1 MVLSD
6 VAAHIDAA
14 LVVRSSEPR
23 GLATRLPGE
32 YIGWTSVVC
41 HSVNSAHG
49 PTTATLNETNV
60 AGVGGGDAR
69 RARAAATTHQSLR
82 AHGIRA
88 PSGAGRGGAVG
99 RAWGC
104 RVLGQLVTAQ
114 RNCAGRRRSQR
125 AAPAAGPCRDAPARV
140 AVTYAPMGSFF
151 LADSFFF

>member
-49 PTTATLNETNV
+49 PTLNETNV

-69 RARAAATTHQSLR
+69 RARATATTHQSLR

-88 PSGAGRGGAVG
+88 PSGAGRGGGGAG
-99 RAWGC
+99 PTRHGSA
-104 RVLGQLVTAQ
+104 TAQ
-114 RNCAGRRRSQR
+114 LRWEEPTRCARG
-125 AAPAAGPCRDAPARV
+125 GPMP
-140 AVTYAPMGSFF
+140 
-151 LADSFFF
+151 